1 MIRTI
6 ATLFACA
13 FIGFGGVLTGWDT
26 ATAQEADALEQVL
39 ERGVLRV
46 AVYRDFPPYSY
57 RKDGRYV
64 GLDVDVAR
72 ALATHL
78 GVGLDLMRLVADE
91 NMGDD
96 LRNAVW
102 KGHYLGGGVADTMM
116 HVPFDPEFAEEN
128 DRAVL
133 FAPYFREQMA
143 IAFDPE
149 QVGDVSDPVALA
161 EHKIGAELDT
171 IADFYLSSAFSGV
184 FRDSGVRFRNIEDA
198 ITAFGNGELA
208 AVLAPRA
215 QLEGLL
221 HGTDPESYRISLYTI
236 RGMPRSYWDIGLAV
250 KQGND
255 TLKQTLE
262 QAMTELRA
270 DGSLQTI
277 ADNHGV
283 TYVAPVKP
291 ATN

>member
-1 MIRTI
+1 
-6 ATLFACA
+6 
-13 FIGFGGVLTGWDT
+13 
-26 ATAQEADALEQVL
+26 
-39 ERGVLRV
+39 
-46 AVYRDFPPYSY
+46 
-57 RKDGRYV
+57 
-64 GLDVDVAR
+64 
-72 ALATHL
+72 
-78 GVGLDLMRLVADE
+78 
-91 NMGDD
+91 
-96 LRNAVW
+96 
-102 KGHYLGGGVADTMM
+102 
-116 HVPFDPEFAEEN
+116 
-128 DRAVL
+128 
-133 FAPYFREQMA
+133 
-143 IAFDPE
+143 
-149 QVGDVSDPVALA
+149 
-161 EHKIGAELDT
+161 
-171 IADFYLSSAFSGV
+171 
-184 FRDSGVRFRNIEDA
+184 
-198 ITAFGNGELA
+198 LA